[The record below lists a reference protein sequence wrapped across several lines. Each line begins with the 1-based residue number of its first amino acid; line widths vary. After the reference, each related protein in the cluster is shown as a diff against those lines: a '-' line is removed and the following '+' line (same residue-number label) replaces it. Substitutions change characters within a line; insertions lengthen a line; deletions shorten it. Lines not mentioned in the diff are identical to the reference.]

1 MKFTQSIFAA
11 AFAFAAAAAF
21 AAPVTTQ
28 GVGVG
33 KHGDI
38 QVAVTFDNGKI
49 QKIDIL
55 KNAENPVLAK
65 KVFTDLKDQIVAAN
79 SVQLD
84 GISGATFTS
93 KGLFAAVEDAAKK
106 AGVTLGQADKKAL
119 KAAVKDLPKN
129 ASYDVVVIGAGQE
142 RRRHCSAPRKDA
154 AGGRQL
160 AHFRRGNEC
169 RQELGAA

>member
-21 AAPVTTQ
+21 AAPVTMQ

-65 KVFTDLKDQIVAAN
+65 KVFTDL
-79 SVQLD
+79 
-84 GISGATFTS
+84 
-93 KGLFAAVEDAAKK
+93 
-106 AGVTLGQADKKAL
+106 
-119 KAAVKDLPKN
+119 
-129 ASYDVVVIGAGQE
+129 
-142 RRRHCSAPRKDA
+142 
-154 AGGRQL
+154 
-160 AHFRRGNEC
+160 
-169 RQELGAA
+169 

>member
-106 AGVTLGQADKKAL
+106 AGVTLGQAD
-119 KAAVKDLPKN
+119 
-129 ASYDVVVIGAGQE
+129 
-142 RRRHCSAPRKDA
+142 
-154 AGGRQL
+154 
-160 AHFRRGNEC
+160 
-169 RQELGAA
+169 